1 MKIWS
6 EQIIKYALPL
16 LLLGVISTGAYLE
29 KPAKRPLAF
38 VRKFK
43 PKVGL
48 EQAGKL
54 KNIQKRGKPLYNG
67 DTLRTDKNGFALV
80 QFMDKSLAKV
90 RPQSQLIVRGE
101 VKGRHNTSTRIG
113 LEVGK
118 IFLNVAKQGANRF
131 EVATQTSVATVK
143 GTKFGASA
151 DDYFWV
157 EEGVVQVRS
166 KRTGNTA
173 SLTRNHYGRV
183 NTDGTIKTGK
193 LSDKDLQQKK
203 DQFSELNEQ
212 PKAKVYR
219 LQFIDS
225 NGQQHVITV
234 KVYKNEK

>member
-1 MKIWS
+1 MQTK
-6 EQIIKYALPL
+6 QIVKYVLPL
-16 LLLGVISTGAYLE
+16 LLLGGISVGAYLE

-48 EQAGKL
+48 EQSGKL
-54 KNIQKRGKPLYNG
+54 KDIQKRGKPLYNG
-67 DTLRTDKNGFALV
+67 DTLRTNKNGFALV

-101 VKGRHNTSTRIG
+101 VKGRQNTSTRIG

-118 IFLNVAKQGANRF
+118 VFLNVAKQGANKF

-157 EEGVVQVRS
+157 EEGIVQVRS

-173 SLTRNHYGRV
+173 SLTKNHYGRV
-183 NTDGTIKTGK
+183 RNDGTIKTGE
-193 LSDKDLQQKK
+193 LSDKDVQKKK
-203 DQFSELNEQ
+203 DQYSELDEQ
-212 PKAKVYR
+212 EKSKVYKLR
-219 LQFIDS
+219 FIDS
-225 NGQQHVITV
+225 NGQPHVITV
-234 KVYKNEK
+234 KVYKN